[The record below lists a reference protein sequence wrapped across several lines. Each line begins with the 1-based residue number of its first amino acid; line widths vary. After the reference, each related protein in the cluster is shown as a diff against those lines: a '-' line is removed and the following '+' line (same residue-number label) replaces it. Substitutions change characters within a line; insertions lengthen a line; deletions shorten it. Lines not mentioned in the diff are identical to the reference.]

1 MFHIYRNYLF
11 FLYICNHETLNS
23 GIMQVKILDEETG
36 QSRELTLDF
45 DAEELKVVDYSE
57 KAIVVTGNTKLFKT
71 EIKKLGGRYNP
82 RLKCGQGWV
91 FSSKKRDEVE
101 DLVKWIN
108 LLQKQLSLASQDYKL
123 DVK

>member
-1 MFHIYRNYLF
+1 
-11 FLYICNHETLNS
+11 
-23 GIMQVKILDEETG
+23 MQIKIFDEETG
-36 QSRELTLDF
+36 QAKELTLDF
-45 DAEELKVVDYSE
+45 DADELKVVDYSE

-91 FSSKKRDEVE
+91 FSVKKRDEVE

-108 LLQKQLSLASQDYKL
+108 ILQKQLSMASTDFML
-123 DVK
+123 DKK